1 MICPQCGD
9 DNPDDARYCGNCGA
23 PMRTIAP
30 EPTSVQAS
38 TRPSVSKELKLGI
51 AVATVVFPIVGI
63 VMGIIYMV
71 DSDPAK
77 KSAGRLWL
85 SVAGIMILIYCFL
98 SLLTLDY

>member
-1 MICPQCGD
+1 MICPQCGEH
-9 DNPDDARYCGNCGA
+9 NPDDARYCGNCGA
-23 PMRTIAP
+23 SMRTIAP
-30 EPTSVQAS
+30 EPTSPEA
-38 TRPSVSKELKLGI
+38 TNRPSVSKELKLGI
-51 AVATVVFPIVGI
+51 TVATVVVPIVGI

-85 SVAGIMILIYCFL
+85 SVAGIMFLIYCFL